1 MDLVEK
7 GLQKRCKDVVAH
19 DSAKQD
25 LDLIA
30 QLLNKD
36 STRRPTAKV
45 ALGHDVF
52 QGIPASRVSPLLF
65 SAKDRIEYKTT
76 IDGWVSGT
84 VTAVDA
90 DEGSY
95 SLLLDNGERRR
106 SADPARVR
114 ALTSVDDGRSVGSI
128 DESLRIPV
136 VGLAFKVNDEV
147 EYYSERQQKWFDCL
161 IASVNKP
168 QNELDQGTYDLK
180 WPADDAVNSPN
191 QVFKHSVVPER
202 LRTRHLPRNTKVL
215 VHGQIPGVVVRYNR
229 DQETYTIQFVE
240 HSNEIL
246 DISRDF
252 VAVRPV
258 SE

>member
-1 MDLVEK
+1 M
-7 GLQKRCKDVVAH
+7 G

-30 QLLNKD
+30 RLLNKD
-36 STRRPTAKV
+36 STRRPTAQV

-76 IDGWVSGT
+76 SDGWVSGT

-128 DESLRIPV
+128 DETLRIPV
-136 VGLAFKVNDEV
+136 VGLAFKVDDEV
-147 EYYSERQQKWFDCL
+147 EYYSARQQKWFDCL
-161 IASVNKP
+161 IASVSKP
-168 QNELDQGTYDLK
+168 KNELDQGTYDLK
-180 WPADDAVNSPN
+180 WPADDA
-191 QVFKHSVVPER
+191 
-202 LRTRHLPRNTKVL
+202 TNTKVL
-215 VHGQIPGVVVRYNR
+215 VHGRIPGIIVRYNR
-229 DQETYTIQFVE
+229 DQ
-240 HSNEIL
+240 
-246 DISRDF
+246 
-252 VAVRPV
+252 
-258 SE
+258 